1 MWDTVINVVVC
12 PVIRSFKQSGSR
24 GYKGL
29 RGVKW
34 ITRLA
39 GGYKNYRELE
49 GVTSC
54 RNNTAHALL
63 DFPDY
68 TLRRGGGAGGLKN
81 TNSDVRHLPSLRA
94 FFNCYIIWSMHSP
107 FRLHSINLCV
117 VPGESL
123 RRVIKYHLKPKNKSR
138 LSGIHKMTCDL
149 VWGLLVTE
157 MSFTMDKC

>member
-39 GGYKNYRELE
+39 GGYKLQKQYGACPPGFCRVHPETGRESWRVKEYKQRRSPPSFPPDIFL
-49 GVTSC
+49 
-54 RNNTAHALL
+54 LL
-63 DFPDY
+63 D
-68 TLRRGGGAGGLKN
+68 N
-81 TNSDVRHLPSLRA
+81 MVNA
-94 FFNCYIIWSMHSP
+94 FTISFTFHKSM
-107 FRLHSINLCV
+107 CCTW
-117 VPGESL
+117 GEDL

-138 LSGIHKMTCDL
+138 LSGSSDEDYLWPRYH
-149 VWGLLVTE
+149 LLWTNEWFMYTQENLTE
-157 MSFTMDKC
+157 ISY